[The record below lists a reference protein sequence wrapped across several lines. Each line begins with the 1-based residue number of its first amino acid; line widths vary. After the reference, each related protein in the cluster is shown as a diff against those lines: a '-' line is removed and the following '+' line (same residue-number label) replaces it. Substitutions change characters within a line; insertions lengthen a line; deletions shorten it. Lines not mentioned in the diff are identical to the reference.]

1 MIDRL
6 FDIINLSYFASINLM
21 SYAVL
26 KGIAKW
32 TKFRLHKK
40 GKRIVSV
47 IIGIVLGLIYYY
59 VDNVTLSELIPSFL
73 LALLAYDY
81 YFKAVLDKFK
91 IGYKNDK

>member
-32 TKFRLHKK
+32 TKIRLHKK

-47 IIGIVLGLIYYY
+47 VIGIVLGLIYYY
-59 VDNVTLSELIPSFL
+59 IENVTLSELIPSFL